1 MEWSYWKVVCKYGHV
16 GCRKEVSVARHL
28 RLPLGATLLEAIE
41 VAKNMP
47 GVKHKGIYLG
57 KKITLDEFSI
67 GLQEEE
73 HNFYLKKL
81 KSFSANIA

>member
-28 RLPLGATLLEAIE
+28 RLPLEATLLEAIE

-47 GVKHKGIYLG
+47 GVKKQRYLSW
-57 KKITLDEFSI
+57 KKNYVRRIFNRTT
-67 GLQEEE
+67 
-73 HNFYLKKL
+73 K
-81 KSFSANIA
+81 